1 MPRRLVLEIL
11 RSLIFVPGN
20 RRDMLEKARD
30 FDADAIVADLEDS
43 VPPAEKENARGVVR
57 DMAPTLSGLGQKVL
71 VRLNSLDTGLTHDEL
86 AALIGPHLYG
96 ISIGKVES
104 TWDIKEC
111 DRIAS
116 ALERGAGLEPGH
128 LKIVPWIENS
138 RAVMRVYDI
147 AIASP
152 RVVGLAFGAE
162 DYTDDMDIQRTDEG
176 DEVYFPRA
184 TVALAARAAGV
195 AALDSPFV
203 RFRDQDGLKREI
215 EVALKLGFKGKFAI
229 HPAQLDTINT
239 MFSPRPEDVEYARRV
254 MEAWDQAEA
263 EGRGSTS
270 LDGRMI
276 DVPVVK
282 RARSLLAMADAIAG
296 RK

>member
-11 RSLIFVPGN
+11 RSLVFVPGN

-57 DMAPTLSGLGQKVL
+57 DMAPTLSGRGQKVL

-111 DRIAS
+111 DRIVS
-116 ALERGAGLEPGH
+116 ALEKGAGLEPGH

>member
-11 RSLIFVPGN
+11 RSLVFVPGN

-57 DMAPTLSGLGQKVL
+57 DMAPTLSGRGQKVL

-116 ALERGAGLEPGH
+116 ALEKGAGLEPGH

-229 HPAQLDTINT
+229 HPAQLDTINA

-282 RARSLLAMADAIAG
+282 RARSLLAMADAIAE

>member
-11 RSLIFVPGN
+11 RSLVFVPGN

-57 DMAPTLSGLGQKVL
+57 DMAPTLSGRGQKVL
-71 VRLNSLDTGLTHDEL
+71 VRLNSLDTGLTRDEL

-116 ALERGAGLEPGH
+116 ALEKGAGLEPGH

>member
-57 DMAPTLSGLGQKVL
+57 DMAPTLSGRGQKVL

-116 ALERGAGLEPGH
+116 ALEKGAGLEPGH

-282 RARSLLAMADAIAG
+282 RARSLLAMADAIAE

>member
-1 MPRRLVLEIL
+1 MEIL
-11 RSLIFVPGN
+11 RSLVFVPGN

-57 DMAPTLSGLGQKVL
+57 DMAPTLSGRGQKVL

-116 ALERGAGLEPGH
+116 ALEKGAGLEPGH

-282 RARSLLAMADAIAG
+282 RARSLLAMADAIAE

>member
-71 VRLNSLDTGLTHDEL
+71 VRLNSLDTGLTRDEL

>member
-11 RSLIFVPGN
+11 RSLVFVPGN

-57 DMAPTLSGLGQKVL
+57 DMAPTLSGRGQKVL

-116 ALERGAGLEPGH
+116 ALEKGAGLEPGH

-282 RARSLLAMADAIAG
+282 RARSLLAMADAIAE

>member
-1 MPRRLVLEIL
+1 MEIL

-57 DMAPTLSGLGQKVL
+57 DMAPTLSGRGQKVL

-116 ALERGAGLEPGH
+116 ALEKGAGLEPGH

-229 HPAQLDTINT
+229 HPAQLDTINA

-282 RARSLLAMADAIAG
+282 RARSLLAMADAIAE

>member
-1 MPRRLVLEIL
+1 MEIL

-57 DMAPTLSGLGQKVL
+57 DMAPTLSGRGQKVL

-116 ALERGAGLEPGH
+116 ALEKGAGLDPGH

-282 RARSLLAMADAIAG
+282 RARSLLAMADAIAE

>member
-1 MPRRLVLEIL
+1 MEIL

-57 DMAPTLSGLGQKVL
+57 DMAPTLSGRGQKVL

-116 ALERGAGLEPGH
+116 ALEKGAGLEPGH

-282 RARSLLAMADAIAG
+282 RARSLLAMADAIAE

>member
-71 VRLNSLDTGLTHDEL
+71 VRLNSLDTGLTRDEL

-116 ALERGAGLEPGH
+116 ALEKGAGLEPGH

-229 HPAQLDTINT
+229 HPAQLDTINA

-282 RARSLLAMADAIAG
+282 RARSLLAMADAIAE